1 MRIAIYVRKSKWT
14 GRGESI
20 ENQILMCRE
29 YIEKF
34 IEDSRE
40 AQILVYSDEGF
51 SGKDT
56 NRPEFQKMLEDMK
69 QRPFQ
74 YLVCYRLDRLGRNL
88 ADLAWLIEKLNKEHT
103 EFVSIKE
110 RFDTSTPMGKA
121 MVYFSGVLAQM
132 EREQIGERVRDNMYL
147 LARSGRWLGGSTP
160 LGFHVR
166 EKLYGEEK
174 IRKAFYL
181 ETEEKEAEILRLIFR
196 EFLNSHSLTKTAQ
209 KLTEKKI
216 FTRRGKDYTPETIG
230 EILEN
235 PVYCQSGTLSY
246 DYFASLGCRMGFS
259 REEAREEKGLIRYG
273 KTVSARYRGQ
283 EALPREWVIAQGEHK
298 GLISQEDFLRVQSLL
313 KKRRL
318 GKRGEGRVQNEIS
331 LLSGLLY
338 CSCGSKMR
346 PKYYGKNQV
355 NEEGG
360 RKFSYRCICRDK
372 TRGQACQSGPL
383 PGNAADSLV
392 WEFLMEKTGQEISM
406 KEIFWE
412 IRRKTE
418 KEKEQE
424 KEKEN
429 IPKEEAR
436 LEQEVRR
443 LSQRL
448 AETEDLDLAG
458 FLEQEI
464 RKRLGER
471 EALRKREREKRNS
484 FDRKEREN
492 LVRRYSDPEFFSSF
506 LSVPNKRIYI
516 EIWIKKLVW
525 EEETGR
531 LYLFVSPGP
540 P

>member
-34 IEDSRE
+34 IEDSRD

-69 QRPFQ
+69 QGPFQ

-88 ADLAWLIEKLNKEHT
+88 ADLALLIEKLNREHT

-110 RFDTSTPMGKA
+110 HFDTTTPMGKA

-132 EREQIGERVRDNMYL
+132 EREQIGERVRDNMFL

-160 LGFHVR
+160 LGFHVK

-181 ETEEKEAEILRLIFR
+181 EVEEKEAEILRQIFR
-196 EFLNSHSLTKTAQ
+196 EFLSSHSFTKTAQ

-216 FTRRGKDYTPETIG
+216 FTRRGRAYTPETIG

-235 PVYCQSGTLSY
+235 PVYCQSGKLAY

-259 REEAREEKGLIRYG
+259 REEASEEKGLIRYG
-273 KTVSARYRGQ
+273 KTVSSRYRGQ
-283 EALPREWVIAQGEHK
+283 ETPPQEWIIAQGEHR
-298 GLISQEDFLRVQSLL
+298 GLIFQEDFLRVQSLL
-313 KKRRL
+313 ERHRL
-318 GKRGEGRVQNEIS
+318 GKRGEGRIQNEIS
-331 LLSGLLY
+331 LLAGLLF
-338 CSCGSKMR
+338 CSCGSRMR
-346 PKYYGKNQV
+346 PKYYRKNQV
-355 NEEGG
+355 NEEGQ

-372 TRGQACQSGPL
+372 TRGQACRSGPL
-383 PGNAADSLV
+383 PGNVADSMI
-392 WEFLMEKTGQEISM
+392 WEFLMERTRQAIPV
-406 KEIFWE
+406 KEIFQE

-424 KEKEN
+424 EEREN
-429 IPKEEAR
+429 IHKEEVR
-436 LEQEVRR
+436 LEQEALR
-443 LSQRL
+443 LTQRL
-448 AETEDLDLAG
+448 AETKDRDLAG
-458 FLEQEI
+458 FLENEI
-464 RKRLGER
+464 RRRLAER
-471 EALRKREREKRNS
+471 ENLRKREMEKRNS
-484 FDRKEREN
+484 LEQKEREN
-492 LVRRYSDPEFFSSF
+492 LICRYSDPEFFFSF

-516 EIWIKKLVW
+516 RIWLERIVW
-525 EEETGR
+525 EEERSR
-531 LYLFVSPGP
+531 LCLFVSSGP
-540 P
+540 Q

>member
-69 QRPFQ
+69 QGPFQ

-88 ADLAWLIEKLNKEHT
+88 ADLALLIEKLNREHT

-110 RFDTSTPMGKA
+110 HFDTTTPMGKA

-132 EREQIGERVRDNMYL
+132 EREQIGERVRDNMFL

-160 LGFHVR
+160 LGFHVK
-166 EKLYGEEK
+166 EKFYGEEK

-181 ETEEKEAEILRLIFR
+181 EVEEKEAEILRQIFR
-196 EFLNSHSLTKTAQ
+196 EFLNSHSFTKTAQ

-216 FTRRGKDYTPETIG
+216 FTRRGRAYTPETIG

-235 PVYCQSGTLSY
+235 PVYCQSGKLAY

-259 REEAREEKGLIRYG
+259 REEASEEKGLIRYG
-273 KTVSARYRGQ
+273 KTVSSRYRGQ
-283 EALPREWVIAQGEHK
+283 ETPPQEWIIAQGEHR
-298 GLISQEDFLRVQSLL
+298 GLIFQEDFLRVQSLL
-313 KKRRL
+313 ERHRL
-318 GKRGEGRVQNEIS
+318 GKRGEGRIQNETS
-331 LLSGLLY
+331 LLAGLLF
-338 CSCGSKMR
+338 CSCGSRMR
-346 PKYYGKNQV
+346 PKYYRKNQV
-355 NEEGG
+355 NEEGQ

-372 TRGQACQSGPL
+372 TRGQACRSGPL
-383 PGNAADSLV
+383 SGNVADSMV
-392 WEFLMEKTGQEISM
+392 WEFLMERTRQAISV
-406 KEIFWE
+406 KEIFQE
-412 IRRKTE
+412 IRRKAE

-424 KEKEN
+424 EEREN
-429 IPKEEAR
+429 IKKEGAR
-436 LEQEVRR
+436 LEQEAQR
-443 LSQRL
+443 LTQRL
-448 AETEDLDLAG
+448 AETKERELAG
-458 FLEQEI
+458 FLENEI
-464 RKRLGER
+464 RRRLAER
-471 EALRKREREKRNS
+471 ENLRKREIEKRNS
-484 FDRKEREN
+484 LEQKEREN
-492 LVRRYSDPEFFSSF
+492 LVCRYSDPEFFSSF

-516 EIWIKKLVW
+516 RIWLERIVW
-525 EEETGR
+525 EEERSR
-531 LYLFVSPGP
+531 LCLFVSSGP
-540 P
+540 Q

>member
-34 IEDSRE
+34 IEDSRD

-69 QRPFQ
+69 QGPFQ

-88 ADLAWLIEKLNKEHT
+88 ADLALLIEKLNREHT

-110 RFDTSTPMGKA
+110 HFDTTTPMGKA

-132 EREQIGERVRDNMYL
+132 EREQIGERVRDNMFL

-160 LGFHVR
+160 LGFHVK

-181 ETEEKEAEILRLIFR
+181 EVEEKEAEILRQIFR
-196 EFLNSHSLTKTAQ
+196 EFLSSHSFTKTAQ

-216 FTRRGKDYTPETIG
+216 FTRRGRAYTPETIG

-235 PVYCQSGTLSY
+235 PVYCQSGKLAY

-259 REEAREEKGLIRYG
+259 REEASEEKGLIRYG
-273 KTVSARYRGQ
+273 KTVSSRYRGQ
-283 EALPREWVIAQGEHK
+283 ETPPQEWIIAQGEHR
-298 GLISQEDFLRVQSLL
+298 GLIFQEDFLRVQSLL
-313 KKRRL
+313 ERHRL
-318 GKRGEGRVQNEIS
+318 GKRGEGRIQNETS
-331 LLSGLLY
+331 LLAGLLF
-338 CSCGSKMR
+338 CSCGSRMR
-346 PKYYGKNQV
+346 PKYYRKNQV
-355 NEEGG
+355 NEEGQ

-372 TRGQACQSGPL
+372 TRGQACRSGPL
-383 PGNAADSLV
+383 PGNVADSMI
-392 WEFLMEKTGQEISM
+392 WEFLMERTRQAIPV
-406 KEIFWE
+406 KEIFQE

-424 KEKEN
+424 EEREN
-429 IPKEEAR
+429 IHKEEVR
-436 LEQEVRR
+436 LEQEAMR
-443 LSQRL
+443 LTQRL
-448 AETEDLDLAG
+448 AETKDRDLAG
-458 FLEQEI
+458 FLENEI
-464 RKRLGER
+464 RRRLAER
-471 EALRKREREKRNS
+471 ENLRKREMEKRNS
-484 FDRKEREN
+484 LEQKEREN
-492 LVRRYSDPEFFSSF
+492 LICRYSDPEFFFSF

-516 EIWIKKLVW
+516 RIWLERIVW
-525 EEETGR
+525 EEERSR
-531 LYLFVSPGP
+531 LCLFVSSGP
-540 P
+540 Q

>member
-69 QRPFQ
+69 LRPFQ

-88 ADLAWLIEKLNKEHT
+88 ADLALLIEKLNREHT
-103 EFVSIKE
+103 EFISIKE

-355 NEEGG
+355 NEEGW

-372 TRGQACQSGPL
+372 TRGQACQSGSL
-383 PGNAADSLV
+383 PGNVADGLV
-392 WEFLMEKTGQEISM
+392 WEFLLERTRQEISM

-418 KEKEQE
+418 KEKEQGE
-424 KEKEN
+424 EKVNIQKEK
-429 IPKEEAR
+429 AR
-436 LEQEVRR
+436 LELEARR

-448 AETEDLDLAG
+448 AETEDRDLAG

-464 RKRLGER
+464 QKRLGER
-471 EALRKREREKRNS
+471 EDLRKKEREKRNS
-484 FDRKEREN
+484 FDRKKREN
-492 LVRRYSDPEFFSSF
+492 LVRRYSDPDFFASF

-525 EEETGR
+525 EEETGK
-531 LYLFVSPGP
+531 LYLFVSPGLL
-540 P
+540 

>member
-34 IEDSRE
+34 IKDSRE

-56 NRPEFQKMLEDMK
+56 NRPGFQKMLEDMK
-69 QRPFQ
+69 QGPFQ

-88 ADLAWLIEKLNKEHT
+88 ADLALLIEKLNREHT

-110 RFDTSTPMGKA
+110 HFDTSTPMGKA

-209 KLTEKKI
+209 RLTEKRI
-216 FTRRGKDYTPETIG
+216 FTRRGRAYTPETIG

-383 PGNAADSLV
+383 PGNVADSLV

-418 KEKEQE
+418 KEKEQGE
-424 KEKEN
+424 EKVNIQKEK
-429 IPKEEAR
+429 AR
-436 LEQEVRR
+436 LELEARR

-448 AETEDLDLAG
+448 AETEDRDLAG
-458 FLEQEI
+458 FLESEI
-464 RKRLGER
+464 RKRLEER
-471 EALRKREREKRNS
+471 ENLRKREREKRNS
-484 FDRKEREN
+484 FNQKNREN
-492 LVRRYSDPEFFSSF
+492 LVRRYSDPDFFASF

-525 EEETGR
+525 EEETGK
-531 LYLFVSPGP
+531 LYLFVSPGLL
-540 P
+540 

>member
-34 IEDSRE
+34 IEDSRD

-69 QRPFQ
+69 QGPFQ

-88 ADLAWLIEKLNKEHT
+88 ADLALLIEKLNREHT
-103 EFVSIKE
+103 EFVRIKE
-110 RFDTSTPMGKA
+110 HFDTTTPMGKA

-132 EREQIGERVRDNMYL
+132 EREQIGERVRDNMFL

-160 LGFHVR
+160 LGFHVK

-181 ETEEKEAEILRLIFR
+181 EVEEKEAEILRQIFR
-196 EFLNSHSLTKTAQ
+196 EFLSSHSFTKTAQ

-216 FTRRGKDYTPETIG
+216 FTRRGRAYTPETIG

-235 PVYCQSGTLSY
+235 PVYCQSGKLAY

-259 REEAREEKGLIRYG
+259 REEASEEKGLIRYG
-273 KTVSARYRGQ
+273 KTVSSRYRGQ
-283 EALPREWVIAQGEHK
+283 ETPPQEWIIAQGEHR
-298 GLISQEDFLRVQSLL
+298 GLIFQEDFLRVQSLL
-313 KKRRL
+313 ERHRL
-318 GKRGEGRVQNEIS
+318 GKRGEGRIQNETS
-331 LLSGLLY
+331 LLAGLLF
-338 CSCGSKMR
+338 CSCGSRMR
-346 PKYYGKNQV
+346 PKYYRKNQV
-355 NEEGG
+355 NEEGQ

-372 TRGQACQSGPL
+372 TRGQACRSGPL
-383 PGNAADSLV
+383 PGNVADSMI
-392 WEFLMEKTGQEISM
+392 WEFLMERTRQAIPV
-406 KEIFWE
+406 KEIFQE

-424 KEKEN
+424 EEREN
-429 IPKEEAR
+429 IHKEEVR
-436 LEQEVRR
+436 LEQEALR
-443 LSQRL
+443 LTQRL
-448 AETEDLDLAG
+448 AETKDRDLAG
-458 FLEQEI
+458 FLENEI
-464 RKRLGER
+464 RRRLAER
-471 EALRKREREKRNS
+471 ENLRKREMEKRNS
-484 FDRKEREN
+484 LEQKEREN
-492 LVRRYSDPEFFSSF
+492 LICRYSDPEFFFSF

-516 EIWIKKLVW
+516 RIWLERIVW
-525 EEETGR
+525 EEERSR
-531 LYLFVSPGP
+531 LCLFVSSGP
-540 P
+540 Q

>member
-1 MRIAIYVRKSKWT
+1 
-14 GRGESI
+14 
-20 ENQILMCRE
+20 
-29 YIEKF
+29 
-34 IEDSRE
+34 
-40 AQILVYSDEGF
+40 
-51 SGKDT
+51 
-56 NRPEFQKMLEDMK
+56 
-69 QRPFQ
+69 
-74 YLVCYRLDRLGRNL
+74 
-88 ADLAWLIEKLNKEHT
+88 
-103 EFVSIKE
+103 
-110 RFDTSTPMGKA
+110 

-209 KLTEKKI
+209 RLTEKRI
-216 FTRRGKDYTPETIG
+216 FTRRGRAYTPETIG

-338 CSCGSKMR
+338 CSCGGKMR

-383 PGNAADSLV
+383 PGNVADSLV

-418 KEKEQE
+418 KEKEQGE
-424 KEKEN
+424 EKVNIQKEK
-429 IPKEEAR
+429 AR
-436 LEQEVRR
+436 LELEARR

-448 AETEDLDLAG
+448 AETEDRDLAG
-458 FLEQEI
+458 FLESEI
-464 RKRLGER
+464 RKRLEER
-471 EALRKREREKRNS
+471 ENLRKREREKRNS
-484 FDRKEREN
+484 FNQKNREN
-492 LVRRYSDPEFFSSF
+492 LVRRYSDPDFFASF

-525 EEETGR
+525 EEETGK
-531 LYLFVSPGP
+531 LYLFVSPGLL
-540 P
+540 

>member
-34 IEDSRE
+34 IEDSGE

-69 QRPFQ
+69 QGPFQ

-88 ADLAWLIEKLNKEHT
+88 ADLALLIEKLNREHT

-110 RFDTSTPMGKA
+110 HFDTTTPMGKA

-132 EREQIGERVRDNMYL
+132 EREQIGERVRDNMFL

-160 LGFHVR
+160 LGFHVK

-181 ETEEKEAEILRLIFR
+181 EVEEKEAEILRQIFR
-196 EFLNSHSLTKTAQ
+196 EFLSSHSFTKTAQ

-216 FTRRGKDYTPETIG
+216 FTRRGRAYTPETIG

-235 PVYCQSGTLSY
+235 PVYCQSGKLAY

-259 REEAREEKGLIRYG
+259 REEASEEKGLIRYG
-273 KTVSARYRGQ
+273 KTVSSRYRGQ
-283 EALPREWVIAQGEHK
+283 ETPPQEWIIAQGEHR
-298 GLISQEDFLRVQSLL
+298 GLIFQEDFLRVQSLL
-313 KKRRL
+313 ERHRL
-318 GKRGEGRVQNEIS
+318 GKRGEGRIQNETS
-331 LLSGLLY
+331 LLAGLLF
-338 CSCGSKMR
+338 CSCGSRMR
-346 PKYYGKNQV
+346 PKYYRKNQV
-355 NEEGG
+355 NEEGQ

-372 TRGQACQSGPL
+372 TRGQACRSGPL
-383 PGNAADSLV
+383 PGNVADSMI
-392 WEFLMEKTGQEISM
+392 WEFLMERTRQAIPV
-406 KEIFWE
+406 KEIFQE

-424 KEKEN
+424 EEREN
-429 IPKEEAR
+429 IHKEEVR
-436 LEQEVRR
+436 LEQEALR
-443 LSQRL
+443 LTQRL
-448 AETEDLDLAG
+448 AETKDRDLAG
-458 FLEQEI
+458 FLENEI
-464 RKRLGER
+464 RRRLAER
-471 EALRKREREKRNS
+471 ENLRKREMEKRNS
-484 FDRKEREN
+484 LEQKEREN
-492 LVRRYSDPEFFSSF
+492 LICRYSDPEFFFSF

-516 EIWIKKLVW
+516 RIWLERIVW
-525 EEETGR
+525 EEERSR
-531 LYLFVSPGP
+531 LCLFVSSGP
-540 P
+540 Q

>member
-69 QRPFQ
+69 QGPFQ

-88 ADLAWLIEKLNKEHT
+88 ADLALLIEKLNREHT

-110 RFDTSTPMGKA
+110 HFDTSTPMGKA

-132 EREQIGERVRDNMYL
+132 EREQIGERVRDNMFL

-181 ETEEKEAEILRLIFR
+181 EVEEKEAEILRLIFR

-216 FTRRGKDYTPETIG
+216 FTRRGRAYTPETIG
-230 EILEN
+230 EILGN
-235 PVYCQSGTLSY
+235 PVYCQSGKLSY
-246 DYFASLGCRMGFS
+246 DYFLSLGCRMGFP
-259 REEAREEKGLIRYG
+259 REEASEEKGLIRYG
-273 KTVSARYRGQ
+273 KTVSSRYRGEETPPQ
-283 EALPREWVIAQGEHK
+283 EWIIAHGEHR
-298 GLISQEDFLRVQSLL
+298 GLIIQEDFLRVQGLL
-313 KKRRL
+313 EKHRL
-318 GKRGEGRVQNEIS
+318 GKRGEGRIQNEIS
-331 LLSGLLY
+331 LLAGLLY
-338 CSCGSKMR
+338 CSCGGRMR
-346 PKYYGKNQV
+346 PKYYGKSQV
-355 NEEGG
+355 NEEGQ

-372 TRGQACQSGPL
+372 TRGQACRSGPL
-383 PGNAADSLV
+383 PGNMADSLV
-392 WEFLMEKTGQEISM
+392 WEFLMERTREEIPV

-424 KEKEN
+424 EEREN
-429 IPKEEAR
+429 IQKEEAR
-436 LEQEVRR
+436 LE
-443 LSQRL
+443 
-448 AETEDLDLAG
+448 
-458 FLEQEI
+458 
-464 RKRLGER
+464 
-471 EALRKREREKRNS
+471 
-484 FDRKEREN
+484 
-492 LVRRYSDPEFFSSF
+492 
-506 LSVPNKRIYI
+506 
-516 EIWIKKLVW
+516 
-525 EEETGR
+525 
-531 LYLFVSPGP
+531 
-540 P
+540 

>member
-69 QRPFQ
+69 LRPFQ

-88 ADLAWLIEKLNKEHT
+88 ADLALLIEKLNREHT
-103 EFVSIKE
+103 EFISIKE

-355 NEEGG
+355 NEEGW

-372 TRGQACQSGPL
+372 TRGQACQSASL
-383 PGNAADSLV
+383 PGNVADGLV
-392 WEFLMEKTGQEISM
+392 WEFLLERTRQEISM

-418 KEKEQE
+418 KEKEQGE
-424 KEKEN
+424 EKVNIQKEK
-429 IPKEEAR
+429 AR
-436 LEQEVRR
+436 LELEARR

-448 AETEDLDLAG
+448 AETEDRDLAG

-464 RKRLGER
+464 QKRLGER
-471 EALRKREREKRNS
+471 EDLRKKEREKRNS
-484 FDRKEREN
+484 FDRKKREN
-492 LVRRYSDPEFFSSF
+492 LVRRYSDPDFFASF

-525 EEETGR
+525 EEETGK
-531 LYLFVSPGP
+531 LYLFVSPGLL
-540 P
+540 

>member
-196 EFLNSHSLTKTAQ
+196 EFLNSHSLTKTAR

-216 FTRRGKDYTPETIG
+216 LTRRGRDYTPETIG

-235 PVYCQSGTLSY
+235 PVYCQSGTRSY

-273 KTVSARYRGQ
+273 KTVSNRYRGQ
-283 EALPREWVIAQGEHK
+283 EALPREWIIAQGEHK
-298 GLISQEDFLRVQSLL
+298 GLICQEDFLRVQSLL
-313 KKRRL
+313 KKHRL
-318 GKRGEGRVQNEIS
+318 GKRGEGRIQNEIS

-355 NEEGG
+355 NEEGW

-372 TRGQACQSGPL
+372 TRGQACQSSPL
-383 PGNAADSLV
+383 PGNVADGLV
-392 WEFLMEKTGQEISM
+392 WEFLLERTRQEISM

-436 LEQEVRR
+436 MEQEVRR

-516 EIWIKKLVW
+516 EIWVKKLVW

-540 P
+540 L

>member
-34 IEDSRE
+34 IKDSRE

-56 NRPEFQKMLEDMK
+56 NRPGFQKMLEDMK
-69 QRPFQ
+69 QGPFQ

-88 ADLAWLIEKLNKEHT
+88 ADLALLIEKLNREHT

-110 RFDTSTPMGKA
+110 HFDTSTPMGKA

-209 KLTEKKI
+209 RLTEKKI
-216 FTRRGKDYTPETIG
+216 FTRRGRDYTPETIG

-383 PGNAADSLV
+383 PGNVADSLV

-418 KEKEQE
+418 KEKEQGE
-424 KEKEN
+424 EKVNIQKEK
-429 IPKEEAR
+429 AR
-436 LEQEVRR
+436 LELEARR

-448 AETEDLDLAG
+448 AETEDRDLAG
-458 FLEQEI
+458 FLESEI
-464 RKRLGER
+464 RKRLEER
-471 EALRKREREKRNS
+471 ENLRKREREKRNS
-484 FDRKEREN
+484 FNQKNREN
-492 LVRRYSDPEFFSSF
+492 LVRRYSDPDFFASF

-525 EEETGR
+525 EEETGK
-531 LYLFVSPGP
+531 LYLFVSPGLL
-540 P
+540 

>member
-69 QRPFQ
+69 LRPFQ

-88 ADLAWLIEKLNKEHT
+88 ADLALLIEKLNREHT
-103 EFVSIKE
+103 EFISIKE

-298 GLISQEDFLRVQSLL
+298 GLISQGDFLRVQSLL

-355 NEEGG
+355 NEEGW

-383 PGNAADSLV
+383 PGNVADSLV

-418 KEKEQE
+418 KEKEQGE
-424 KEKEN
+424 EKVNIQKEK
-429 IPKEEAR
+429 AR
-436 LEQEVRR
+436 LELEARR

-448 AETEDLDLAG
+448 AETEDRDLAG
-458 FLEQEI
+458 FLESEI
-464 RKRLGER
+464 RKRLEER
-471 EALRKREREKRNS
+471 ENLRKREREKRNS
-484 FDRKEREN
+484 FNQKNREN
-492 LVRRYSDPEFFSSF
+492 LVRRYSDPDFFASF

-525 EEETGR
+525 EEETGK
-531 LYLFVSPGP
+531 LYLFVSPGLL
-540 P
+540 

>member
-1 MRIAIYVRKSKWT
+1 
-14 GRGESI
+14 
-20 ENQILMCRE
+20 
-29 YIEKF
+29 
-34 IEDSRE
+34 
-40 AQILVYSDEGF
+40 
-51 SGKDT
+51 
-56 NRPEFQKMLEDMK
+56 
-69 QRPFQ
+69 
-74 YLVCYRLDRLGRNL
+74 
-88 ADLAWLIEKLNKEHT
+88 
-103 EFVSIKE
+103 
-110 RFDTSTPMGKA
+110 
-121 MVYFSGVLAQM
+121 
-132 EREQIGERVRDNMYL
+132 
-147 LARSGRWLGGSTP
+147 
-160 LGFHVR
+160 
-166 EKLYGEEK
+166 
-174 IRKAFYL
+174 
-181 ETEEKEAEILRLIFR
+181 
-196 EFLNSHSLTKTAQ
+196 
-209 KLTEKKI
+209 
-216 FTRRGKDYTPETIG
+216 
-230 EILEN
+230 
-235 PVYCQSGTLSY
+235 
-246 DYFASLGCRMGFS
+246 MGFS

-273 KTVSARYRGQ
+273 KTVSNRYRGQ
-283 EALPREWVIAQGEHK
+283 EALPREWIIAQGEHK
-298 GLISQEDFLRVQSLL
+298 GLICQEDFLMVQSLL
-313 KKRRL
+313 KKHRL
-318 GKRGEGRVQNEIS
+318 GKRGEGRIQNEIS

-355 NEEGG
+355 NEEGW

-372 TRGQACQSGPL
+372 TRGQACQSAPL
-383 PGNAADSLV
+383 PGNVADGLV
-392 WEFLMEKTGQEISM
+392 WEFLLERTRQEISM

-429 IPKEEAR
+429 IPREEAR

-516 EIWIKKLVW
+516 EIWVKKLVW

-540 P
+540 L

>member
-34 IEDSRE
+34 IKDSRE

-56 NRPEFQKMLEDMK
+56 NRPGFQKMLEDMK
-69 QRPFQ
+69 QGPFQ

-88 ADLAWLIEKLNKEHT
+88 ADLALLIEKLNREHT

-110 RFDTSTPMGKA
+110 HFDTSTPMGKA

-209 KLTEKKI
+209 RLTEKRI
-216 FTRRGKDYTPETIG
+216 FTRRGRAYTPETIG

-338 CSCGSKMR
+338 CSCGGKMR

-383 PGNAADSLV
+383 PGNVADSLV

-418 KEKEQE
+418 KEKEQGE
-424 KEKEN
+424 EKVNIQKEK
-429 IPKEEAR
+429 AR
-436 LEQEVRR
+436 LELEARR

-448 AETEDLDLAG
+448 AETEDRDLAG
-458 FLEQEI
+458 FLESEI
-464 RKRLGER
+464 RKRLEER
-471 EALRKREREKRNS
+471 ENLRKREREKRNS
-484 FDRKEREN
+484 FNQKNREN
-492 LVRRYSDPEFFSSF
+492 LVRRYSDPDFFASF

-525 EEETGR
+525 EEETGK
-531 LYLFVSPGP
+531 LYLFVSPGLL
-540 P
+540 

>member
-69 QRPFQ
+69 LRPFQ

-88 ADLAWLIEKLNKEHT
+88 ADLALLIEKLNREHT

-110 RFDTSTPMGKA
+110 HFDTSTPMGKA

-209 KLTEKKI
+209 RLTEKRI
-216 FTRRGKDYTPETIG
+216 FTRRGRAYTPETIG

-298 GLISQEDFLRVQSLL
+298 GLISQGDFLRVQSLL
-313 KKRRL
+313 KNRRL

-355 NEEGG
+355 NEEGW

-383 PGNAADSLV
+383 PGNVADSLV

-418 KEKEQE
+418 KEKEQGE
-424 KEKEN
+424 EKVNIQKEK
-429 IPKEEAR
+429 AR
-436 LEQEVRR
+436 LELEARR

-448 AETEDLDLAG
+448 AETEDRDLAG
-458 FLEQEI
+458 FLESEI
-464 RKRLGER
+464 RKRLEER
-471 EALRKREREKRNS
+471 ENLRKREREKRNS
-484 FDRKEREN
+484 FNQKNREN
-492 LVRRYSDPEFFSSF
+492 LVLRYSDPEFLSSF

-525 EEETGR
+525 EEETGK
-531 LYLFVSPGP
+531 LYLFVSPGLL
-540 P
+540 

>member
-34 IEDSRE
+34 IEDSRD

-69 QRPFQ
+69 QGPFQ

-88 ADLAWLIEKLNKEHT
+88 ADLALLIEKLNREHT

-110 RFDTSTPMGKA
+110 HFDTTTPMGKA

-132 EREQIGERVRDNMYL
+132 EREQIGERVRDNMFL

-160 LGFHVR
+160 LGFHVK

-181 ETEEKEAEILRLIFR
+181 EVEEKEAEILRQIFR
-196 EFLNSHSLTKTAQ
+196 EFLSSHSFTKTAQ

-216 FTRRGKDYTPETIG
+216 FTRRGRAYTPETIG

-235 PVYCQSGTLSY
+235 PVYCQSGKLAY

-259 REEAREEKGLIRYG
+259 REEASEEKGLIRYG
-273 KTVSARYRGQ
+273 KTVSSRYRGQ
-283 EALPREWVIAQGEHK
+283 ETPPQEWIIAQGEHR
-298 GLISQEDFLRVQSLL
+298 GLIFQEDFLRVQSLL
-313 KKRRL
+313 ERHRL
-318 GKRGEGRVQNEIS
+318 GKRGEGRIQNETS
-331 LLSGLLY
+331 LLAGLLF
-338 CSCGSKMR
+338 CSCGSRMR
-346 PKYYGKNQV
+346 PKYYRKNQV
-355 NEEGG
+355 NEEGQ

-372 TRGQACQSGPL
+372 TRGQACRSGPL
-383 PGNAADSLV
+383 PGNVADSMI
-392 WEFLMEKTGQEISM
+392 WEFLMERTRQAIPV
-406 KEIFWE
+406 KEIFQE

-424 KEKEN
+424 EEREN
-429 IPKEEAR
+429 IHKEEVR
-436 LEQEVRR
+436 LEQEALR
-443 LSQRL
+443 LTQRL
-448 AETEDLDLAG
+448 AETKDRDLAG
-458 FLEQEI
+458 FLENEI
-464 RKRLGER
+464 RRRLAER
-471 EALRKREREKRNS
+471 ENLRKREMEKRNS
-484 FDRKEREN
+484 LQQKEREN
-492 LVRRYSDPEFFSSF
+492 LICRYSDPEFFFSF

-516 EIWIKKLVW
+516 RIWLERIVW
-525 EEETGR
+525 EEERSR
-531 LYLFVSPGP
+531 LCLFVSSGP
-540 P
+540 Q